1 MRAGIL
7 YANLSNYEPKSEF
20 YILFLV
26 VFKNLV
32 RDGGDKKW
40 NLFIFTTGQ
49 HLDSDMVHAQKG

>member
-32 RDGGDKKW
+32 RDGGDKKMES
-40 NLFIFTTGQ
+40 IHIYYGTASGQ
-49 HLDSDMVHAQKG
+49 